1 MRTIAHLAAAEK
13 HWPLLTY
20 LITKTKFNFEA
31 KDRFGKT
38 PFDEITDSEK
48 LAEFQKLL
56 HDTRNNPNFEKSL

>member
-13 HWPLLTY
+13 HCPLLTY

-48 LAEFQKLL
+48 VAEFQKLL
-56 HDTRNNPNFEKSL
+56 HNTRNNSNFEKSL